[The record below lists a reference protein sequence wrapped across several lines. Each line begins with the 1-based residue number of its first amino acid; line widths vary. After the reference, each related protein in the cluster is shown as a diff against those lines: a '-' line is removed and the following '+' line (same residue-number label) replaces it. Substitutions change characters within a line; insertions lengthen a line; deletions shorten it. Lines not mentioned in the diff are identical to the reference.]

1 MRIAFNGSF
10 WPMETTGSGQYLR
23 QLVPA
28 LWQLA
33 PSEEYILF
41 VPRYVSPRA
50 PVVPPWLVV
59 EVVPTPWDHMHPNLA
74 KLWFEQVAF
83 PRACR
88 KAAVDLAHVPYFAPP
103 LSPSVPTVTTVHD
116 LIPMLLPAYR
126 GSPLVRGYTRLAARA
141 ARRAPMVLTDSLA
154 SARDIERLLDIPSSR
169 VRAIY
174 LAAGPTYRPMS
185 PDEWQPTLARLGIPT
200 PYVLYLGGLDVRK
213 NVTNLL
219 RAWWLVREPLA
230 DITLVIAG
238 RLPDQDTP
246 FTPDP
251 RRIAA
256 ELGIEDVVHYT
267 GWVAEEDKPALYAG
281 ALAFAFPSHYEG
293 FGLPVLESLACGT
306 PAVVGGGSSLEEIVG
321 PGGLIVPPHDIDA
334 LARALVEL
342 TRRPDRRAEFARR
355 GLEHASTFAWEETAR
370 RTWQAYHEVL
380 ERGNR
385 P

>member
-1 MRIAFNGSF
+1 
-10 WPMETTGSGQYLR
+10 METTGSGQYLR

-28 LWQLA
+28 LWELA
-33 PSEEYILF
+33 PSEQYILF
-41 VPRYVSPRA
+41 VPRYASPRA
-50 PVVPPWLVV
+50 PDVPPWLAV
-59 EVVPTPWDHMHPNLA
+59 EVLPTPWDRVHPNLA

-103 LSPSVPTVTTVHD
+103 LSPGVPTVTTVHD

-126 GSPLVRGYTRLAARA
+126 GSPLVRGYTRLVARA
-141 ARRAPMVLTDSLA
+141 ARRAPLLLTDSLA
-154 SARDIERLLDIPSSR
+154 SARDIERLLHIPQDR

-174 LAAGPTYRPMS
+174 LATGPAYRPLS
-185 PDEWQPTLARLGIPT
+185 LDEWQPTLARLGVPT

-213 NVTNLL
+213 NVTGLL
-219 RAWWLVREPLA
+219 HAWAHAREALTGVR
-230 DITLVIAG
+230 LVIAG
-238 RLPDQDTP
+238 GLPARDTP

-256 ELGIEDVVHYT
+256 ELGLEQIVHYT

-281 ALAFAFPSHYEG
+281 ALAFVFPSHYEG
-293 FGLPVLESLACGT
+293 FGLPVLEALACGT
-306 PAVVGGGSSLEEIVG
+306 PAIVGGGSSLDEIVG
-321 PGGLIVPPHDIDA
+321 PGGLIVPPQDVGA
-334 LARALVEL
+334 LAGALVEL
-342 TRRPDRRAEFARR
+342 AQQPARRAELARR
-355 GLEHASTFAWEETAR
+355 GLEHARRFSWKETAR
-370 RTWQAYHEVL
+370 QTWQAYCEVL